1 MARPKKIKE
10 EGDIETDAPFERTL
24 YTKNGKT
31 KPAKWQEIADILE
44 ADGWE
49 KVEK

>member
-10 EGDIETDAPFERTL
+10 DGVEVEEVPFERTM
-24 YTKNGKT
+24 YKKDGKF

-49 KVEK
+49 KV